1 MQSAKPSKSVFLD
14 QKFYEDE
21 NKLLR
26 ELAKHWEQMYRDLYT
41 RYEEVVKDYDNLV
54 METIKKDLNND

>member
-1 MQSAKPSKSVFLD
+1 MLD